1 MKLGLAAAASTM
13 LMACVALV
21 VVLTPV
27 CANER
32 VWIDAD
38 PACGH
43 SCTSDPDDC
52 LAIMALVRAHNIK
65 VVGMSTVFG
74 NAEIEVTDGI
84 ARDLGRRLAAEGIA
98 VPHIYTGAA
107 SPRDRPSSAT
117 DHLTQTLAEGP
128 LTIAAFGPL
137 TNVSH
142 VLTLHP
148 RLQANVTRV
157 VAVMGKRDGH
167 IFHPAEG
174 SRDAFLGHGP
184 VFADFNFAKD
194 PQAVRALL
202 ETDVPV
208 VLMPYEVARQFIM
221 TGEDLDRL
229 AVRGGSTAWLAMQ
242 ARGWLDI
249 WRRFMGRE
257 GFYPFDLLAAE
268 YVLSQNGFRCSPE
281 FSRVT
286 RRMRLMGGG
295 LRALTV
301 GPPRRSRDQSGRLV
315 TYCVEIEPTVHDRV
329 QRRLSN

>member
-1 MKLGLAAAASTM
+1 MRVGPAAAASTM
-13 LMACVALV
+13 LMACLAPV

-43 SCTSDPDDC
+43 RYASDPDDC
-52 LAIMALVRAHNIK
+52 FAIMALLRAHNIE
-65 VVGMSTVFG
+65 VVGISTVFG
-74 NAEIEVTDGI
+74 NAEIEVTDRI
-84 ARDLGRRLAAEGIA
+84 ARDLGRRLAAEGTA
-98 VPHIYTGAA
+98 VPPIYTGAA
-107 SPRDRPSSAT
+107 SPRDRSSSAT
-117 DHLTQTLAEGP
+117 EHLTQELAEGP
-128 LTIAAFGPL
+128 LTVAAFGPL
-137 TNVSH
+137 TNVSQ

-148 RLQANVTRV
+148 RLRANVTRV

-167 IFHPAEG
+167 TFHPAEG

-184 VFADFNFAKD
+184 VFADLNFAKD
-194 PQAVRALL
+194 PQAVHALL
-202 ETDVPV
+202 KTDVPV
-208 VLMPYEVARQFIM
+208 VLIPYEVARQFIM

-229 AVRGGSTAWLAMQ
+229 AARGGSTGWLAMQ

-249 WRRFMGRE
+249 WRRFMGRD

-268 YVLSQNGFRCSPE
+268 YILSENGFRCSPE

-301 GPPRRSRDQSGRLV
+301 GPPRRSRDQPGRLV
-315 TYCVEIEPTVHDRV
+315 TYCVGIESTVHDRV